1 MTTNLIAVALPLFS
15 ALLLLLISEK
25 TKYLKELL
33 SIGVLLTSL
42 IASGMGL
49 LIAST
54 GAMPSLELQWLGTLS
69 SFSLKADMLSSFLL
83 AAVSMFSLAA
93 AVYSFSMDRK
103 GASKW
108 FYFNLLMTQSL
119 AAGAALSDSLIAM
132 LFFWEGML
140 VFLYTFIALSS
151 DRKETKDTAL
161 KAFLING
168 VTDLLM
174 IVGILITGALAG
186 SFNMSA
192 ISSSKLTITGWAT
205 AGYTLMLI
213 GAVAKAGAFPFHTW
227 IPDAALNSSASFM
240 SYVPAAIDKLLGI
253 YFLARISIYLYQLD
267 SFMQIVL
274 MSLGAITI
282 IVAVMMAFVQQD
294 YKRLLSYHAVSQTGY
309 MILGIGTL
317 NPIGIAGGLFHMINH
332 ATYKSCLFMTAGAVE
347 RQTGTNNIENLGGL
361 FFKMPVTAV
370 CFIIAA
376 AAISGIAPLN
386 GFFSKELVYKGT
398 LETGHIWFFIAAEV
412 GSFLTLASFLKLGH
426 SVFFGKLPQ
435 QLQETKES
443 PVSALIPMIAF
454 SAICLAFGFG
464 AYWPI
469 HNLIGPS
476 LKGLGIAAESHE
488 LAGFHPDYLF
498 GFSLAVIL
506 LAIGNHL
513 LGFSLSGKRA
523 YKASDHIHHAPVLSQ
538 LYDMAE
544 KKFFDLYE
552 LAMKFASY
560 FSRILFKTDR
570 FMDKLTDNVPS
581 QVFEYMSAKISLAHT
596 GSYSLYM
603 ALSLAG
609 AVIYLV
615 LAGGLK

>member
-1 MTTNLIAVALPLFS
+1 MTTNLIAVALPFFS
-15 ALLLLLISEK
+15 ALLILLISDK

-33 SIGVLLTSL
+33 AIGVLLTSL
-42 IASGMGL
+42 IAAGLGLMSSLSG
-49 LIAST
+49 IET
-54 GAMPSLELQWLGTLS
+54 SLNLEWLGDLS
-69 SFSLKADMLSSFLL
+69 AFSFKADMLSSFLL
-83 AAVSMFSLAA
+83 AAVSMFSLAVS
-93 AVYSFSMDRK
+93 VYSFSMENK
-103 GASKW
+103 GSSKW
-108 FYFNLLMTQSL
+108 FYFNVLMTQSL
-119 AAGAALSDSLIAM
+119 AAGACLSDSLLSM

-140 VFLYTFIALSS
+140 IFLYTFIALSA
-151 DRKETKDTAL
+151 DRQETKNTAL

-174 IVGILITGALAG
+174 IVGIIITASLSG
-186 SFNMSA
+186 SFNMTA
-192 ISSSKLTITGWAT
+192 IAASKLTMTGWAT
-205 AGYTLMLI
+205 AGYLFMLV
-213 GAVAKAGAFPFHTW
+213 GAAAKAGAFPFHTW

-267 SFMQIVL
+267 SFMQILL
-274 MSLGAITI
+274 MTLGAVTI

-332 ATYKSCLFMTAGAVE
+332 ATYKSCLFMTAGSVE
-347 RQTGTNNIENLGGL
+347 RQTGTANIERLGGL
-361 FFKMPVTAV
+361 FRKMPVTAI

-386 GFFSKELVYKGT
+386 GFFSKELVYKGS
-398 LETGHIWFFIAAEV
+398 LETGYVWFFVAAEA

-426 SVFFGKLPQ
+426 SVFFGKLPSSLEQ
-435 QLQETKES
+435 TKEA
-443 PVSALIPMIAF
+443 PVSVLLPMLVF

-469 HNLIGPS
+469 NNLIAPS
-476 LKGLGIAAESHE
+476 LAGLGVQSAHE

-498 GFSLAVIL
+498 GISLAVIL
-506 LAIGNHL
+506 LAAGNHV
-513 LGFSLSGKRA
+513 LGFNLSGKKASR
-523 YKASDHIHHAPVLSQ
+523 ASDHIHHAPILSW

-544 KKFFDLYE
+544 RKLFDIYE
-552 LAMKFASY
+552 LAMKFVSRAAKGI
-560 FSRILFKTDR
+560 FSVDR
-570 FMDKLTDNVPS
+570 FMDRVTDDLPS
-581 QVFEYMSAKISLAHT
+581 GVFNGLSEKISVSHN

-603 ALSLAG
+603 AISLIG
-609 AVIYLV
+609 AIIYLAF
-615 LAGGLK
+615 AGGLK